1 MTLILTVDLG
11 TTATKVLLWSP
22 DGMMASAVA
31 PVTTTHAEPGW
42 AEQDAGD
49 WWASVAAAISQLPVR
64 PSHLDAIGLC
74 GARET
79 FIPVNSA
86 LEPLGPAL
94 LWSDRRAAAEAEA
107 LCRAHGGAGAVHRR
121 VGIVVDAGAMVAK
134 VAWLAGHDPA
144 RLESARWLLSPR
156 DLVAARMTGSVATD
170 TTMASKTG
178 FAAVSG
184 GLAAEFAPLAANR
197 LPPVLAS
204 NAVLG
209 PVTPEAAQAL
219 GVSPGTPVVIG
230 AGDRACEVIGTGAT
244 PLAPMVSW
252 GTTANV
258 SVPVDRRPEMFPAG
272 AALTGGAFGGW
283 MLEAGLSA
291 SGAAMAWLAGIA
303 GISPEALMA
312 EVELSEPGARGV
324 IALPWFNG
332 ARAPWWA
339 PGARAA
345 FVGLSAAHDRA
356 DLARAI
362 IEGVALDVDRSL
374 ALVAPDA
381 TAICVAGGGS
391 AGSVW
396 RQVLAAVT
404 SRAVIRRAVPDA
416 AGAGAC
422 LLAADAIGA
431 NSTFPL
437 DRINPVVGHDEPDQ
451 ALASSY
457 AQRRDRHDLV
467 ADTVARLDFET

>member
-1 MTLILTVDLG
+1 VTLILTVDLG
-11 TTATKVLLWSP
+11 TTSTKALLWSP
-22 DGMMASAVA
+22 DGMMASAAVS
-31 PVTTTHAEPGW
+31 VSTTHAKPGW

-49 WWASVAAAISQLPVR
+49 WWESVVAATSQVPEARAGV
-64 PSHLDAIGLC
+64 DAIGLS

-79 FIPVNSA
+79 FVPVTSA

-94 LWSDRRAAAEAEA
+94 LWSDRRAAAEAET
-107 LCRAHGGAGAVHRR
+107 LCADHGGQDALHQR
-121 VGIVVDAGAMVAK
+121 VGIIVDAGAMVAK

-156 DLVAARMTGSVATD
+156 DLVAAQLTGSVVTD
-170 TTMASKTG
+170 ASMASKTG
-178 FAAVSG
+178 FAAISG
-184 GLAAEFAPLAANR
+184 GRAAGFAALAADR

-204 NAVLG
+204 NAIVG
-209 PVTPEAAQAL
+209 PVTPERARSL
-219 GVSPGTPVVIG
+219 GISPGTPVVIG
-230 AGDRACEVIGTGAT
+230 AGDRACEVIVTGAT

-258 SVPVDRRPEMFPAG
+258 SIPVEPRPHPLPAG

-291 SGAAMAWLAGIA
+291 SGAAMAWLAAIA
-303 GISPEALMA
+303 GITPEGLMA
-312 EVELSEPGARGV
+312 EVTLSEPGARGV

-345 FVGLSAAHDRA
+345 FVGLSAAHGRA

-362 IEGVALDVDRSL
+362 VEGVALDVDRSL
-374 ALVAPDA
+374 AVLAPA
-381 TAICVAGGGS
+381 STAVYAAGGGS

-396 RQVLAAVT
+396 RHVLAAVT
-404 SRAVIRRAVPDA
+404 SRSVIRRAVPDA
-416 AGAGAC
+416 AGVGAC

-431 NSTFPL
+431 ASSFPL
-437 DRINPVVGHDEPDQ
+437 DRINPVAGRDEPDPDLVQ
-451 ALASSY
+451 AY
-457 AQRRDRHDLV
+457 AALRGREDLV
-467 ADTVARLDFET
+467 ANTLARLDFD